1 MREKLYGVHKELTL
15 KDGTA
20 VFIREV
26 KVEDKE
32 ELFKLYSQCL
42 SDESLC
48 LRFFICFSE
57 HGLREYIE
65 KAVKVDFRNSV
76 GIVAIYGNRIVG
88 HAEYY
93 ALSKDRAEVAFVV
106 SDDFQ
111 EKGVGT
117 AMLGV
122 LAEIAEKNGIKIF
135 EANVRPDNHKM
146 VKCFRDSGFPVKTY
160 VKYGTIV
167 VEMPTALTE
176 EVLEHFERRD
186 KIATM
191 NALKRFFQPKSVA
204 VIGASRDRKKVG
216 GKTLYNMLVYGYTG
230 TIHPVNS
237 KAHSVQGVKSYPTIK
252 DVPDEID
259 LAVLSVPAEE
269 VIRVAEECGKKG
281 VKALL
286 VLSAGFAE
294 VGYEG
299 KKRQEVLLEICRAYG
314 MRLIGPNCM
323 GILVTSPEIRL
334 NATFAPKPPMGG
346 RIGFASQSGAVGLA
360 IMEFVNSHGLGLS
373 YFVSLGNR
381 ADISSNDLIEYWEDD
396 ERTDVI
402 MLYLESFGNP
412 RKFAR
417 IAKRISRKKP
427 ILALASGITP
437 AGAKAVASH
446 TGSIISTSG
455 FMVDSFF
462 KQTGVIR
469 ASSLDELFGVAAF
482 LLNQPLPRSKNV
494 AIVTNG
500 GGLGAI
506 TADWC
511 EQVGLNIPELS
522 NETQNLLKEFLPRM
536 ASVKNPVDMTAA
548 AGRVEYEKTL
558 KVVAEDENV
567 DSIITI
573 FAQAVS
579 TEEAHT
585 VKNAI
590 LNATKFAN
598 CLGKPVIMIYAG
610 TDIESNYISDGRIS
624 VPVFVYPNLAT
635 KVLGKTADYALWRL
649 KPKEQIPTFE
659 VDRDRA
665 AAIIASS
672 LGLREW
678 MRTDQAFELLRC
690 YGMSVPEYAFFTVS
704 ELYNDE
710 SVLEKVQKLG
720 KVAVKAVSEKI
731 VHKTDIGAVKTN
743 LEGEEAVEC
752 AKEMVEKLNQFEVE
766 GIIFQ
771 KMVEGIEMYI
781 GMSEDQTFGPI
792 ITCGAGGEFVE
803 IFNDVSA
810 RVTPITRSEAVEMVK
825 SLRSYSLLTGYR
837 GRKPVNIDAFV
848 DAILRINLLVEDFSE
863 ILEMDCNPVVVN
875 EKAAE
880 VVDVRIR
887 LGKPRFG
894 SK

>member
-1 MREKLYGVHKELTL
+1 MREKLYGVFRELTL

-26 KVEDKE
+26 KEEDRE
-32 ELFKLYSQCL
+32 ELFRLYSCL

-48 LRFFICFSE
+48 FRFFSRPTE
-57 HGLREYIE
+57 YGLREFVE

-88 HAEYY
+88 HAEYR
-93 ALSKDRAEVAFVV
+93 ALSKDRAEVAFAV

-111 EKGVGT
+111 DRGVGT

-122 LAEIAEKNGIKIF
+122 LAEIAEKNGIEIF
-135 EANVRPDNHKM
+135 EANVRSDNHRMIKL
-146 VKCFRDSGFPVKTY
+146 FRDSGFPVKTH

-176 EVLEHFERRD
+176 EVLEQFERRD
-186 KIATM
+186 KIATV
-191 NALKRFFQPKSVA
+191 NALRRFFQPKSVA

-230 TIHPVNS
+230 TIYPVNS
-237 KAHSVQGVKSYPTIK
+237 KARSVQGIKSYPSIG
-252 DVPDEID
+252 DIPDEID
-259 LAVLSVPAEE
+259 LAVISVPAEE
-269 VIRVAEECGKKG
+269 VIEVAEECGRKG
-281 VKALL
+281 VKAL
-286 VLSAGFAE
+286 VILSAGFAE
-294 VGYEG
+294 VGEEG
-299 KKRQEVLLEICRAYG
+299 KKRQEKLLEICRTYG

-323 GILVTSPEIRL
+323 GILVTDPEIRL
-334 NATFAPKPPMGG
+334 NATFAPKPPMEG

-373 YFVSLGNR
+373 YFVSLGNK

-396 ERTDVI
+396 EKTDVI

-417 IAKRISRKKP
+417 LAKRVSRKKP

-446 TGSIISTSG
+446 TGSIISTSS
-455 FMVDSFF
+455 FVVDSFF
-462 KQTGVIR
+462 KQVGIIR

-482 LLNQPLPRSKNV
+482 LLSQPLPGGKNV

-522 NETQNLLKEFLPRM
+522 NETQRLLKEFLPKM

-548 AGRVEYEKTL
+548 AGGEEYEKTL
-558 KVVAEDENV
+558 KVVAEDGSI
-567 DSIITI
+567 DSIIAI

-579 TEEAHT
+579 TEEANT

-598 CLGKPVIMIYAG
+598 SLGKPVIMIYAG
-610 TDIESNYISDGRIS
+610 TDTEGSFISDEGFS
-624 VPVFVYPNLAT
+624 VPVFVYPNLAA

-649 KPKEQIPTFE
+649 KPKESIPSFE

-665 AAIIASS
+665 AAIIADS
-672 LGLREW
+672 LDREW
-678 MRTDQAFELLRC
+678 MRADKAFELLKC
-690 YGMSVPEYAFFTVS
+690 YGMSVPEYAFFTLS
-704 ELYNDE
+704 ELYNDKF
-710 SVLEKVQKLG
+710 VLEKVQKLG

-731 VHKTDIGAVKTN
+731 VHKTDLGAVKTN
-743 LEGEEAVEC
+743 LEGEEAVEF
-752 AKEMVEKLNQFEVE
+752 AKNMVERLSQFDVE
-766 GIIFQ
+766 GVMFQ
-771 KMVEGIEMYI
+771 KMAEGVEMYI
-781 GMSEDQTFGPI
+781 GMSEDRTFGPI
-792 ITCGAGGEFVE
+792 ITCGAGGIFVE
-803 IFNDVSA
+803 IFSDVSA

-837 GRKPVNIDAFV
+837 GRKPVNVDAFV

-863 ILEMDCNPVVVN
+863 IVEIDCNPVVVN

-887 LGKPRFG
+887 LRDTTAGRKR
-894 SK
+894 